1 MRTTSLEPHLVTQQ
15 NFPFSL
21 HIAINSFVFLAA
33 FTCYH
38 ARHKSSLYL
47 YVYSNSLV
55 RQNGNNFYR
64 HQKQVAL
71 NLFKDCKNMITSTKI
86 RKPRKNYILMWQT
99 AFNLCLAKHYNFKR
113 FVAMIFLFASIR
125 DFILIISFFFLFKSH
140 VGSLYIFVLWKRV
153 FNTLPSYLICYITKT
168 NQNNKTS
175 CSQANKVI
183 WNVIFCSIY
192 LLVPWWCTKGRP

>member
-38 ARHKSSLYL
+38 ARHKSSFYL
-47 YVYSNSLV
+47 CVYSNSLV

-86 RKPRKNYILMWQT
+86 RKPRKVYLNVTNCVEFMSSGKISQV
-99 AFNLCLAKHYNFKR
+99 NQSG
-113 FVAMIFLFASIR
+113 FVAMIV
-125 DFILIISFFFLFKSH
+125 SF
-140 VGSLYIFVLWKRV
+140 V
-153 FNTLPSYLICYITKT
+153 
-168 NQNNKTS
+168 
-175 CSQANKVI
+175 
-183 WNVIFCSIY
+183 
-192 LLVPWWCTKGRP
+192 